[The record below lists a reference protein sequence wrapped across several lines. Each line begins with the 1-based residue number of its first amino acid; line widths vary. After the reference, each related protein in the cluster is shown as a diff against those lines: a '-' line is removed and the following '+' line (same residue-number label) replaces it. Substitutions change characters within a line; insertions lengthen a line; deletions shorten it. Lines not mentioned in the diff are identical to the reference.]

1 MAQDPHNATDDE
13 ATWHRL
19 VLPAL
24 KDLHADVTMV
34 PGAKLRQQLVQAGW
48 HQGLDVATAVAE
60 SGQSFAQAVAAVND
74 VTIVRV
80 PGSDVL
86 VGLPGSKPP
95 PHVPS
100 VRARLPTEGLRR
112 DVYEAFTRVSTVP
125 FVYQPERDVFCPED
139 RAEGAS
145 IPVPQID
152 LEHLINLRREF
163 VSELPSQ
170 QQEPLREALERSVN
184 PLARFRQVL
193 QGEGLVHRWAAFLKG
208 QLQSRVQDWAAE
220 NKLTPRNA
228 WFKVVHHET
237 NNARKTLERLV
248 PYLTTG
254 EIRDLRIPLRAVEAM
269 LSEQESR

>member
-1 MAQDPHNATDDE
+1 MAQDPSKANDDE
-13 ATWHRL
+13 PAWHRL
-19 VLPAL
+19 VAPAL
-24 KDLHADVTMV
+24 KALHADVTMV

-48 HQGLDVATAVAE
+48 HQGLDVATAVAK
-60 SGQSFAQAVAAVND
+60 SGRSFAQAVATID
-74 VTIVRV
+74 GVTIIRV

-86 VGLPGSKPP
+86 VGLAGSKPP
-95 PHVPS
+95 LHVPS
-100 VRARLPTEGLRR
+100 VPAHPPTEGLRQ

-139 RAEGAS
+139 QAEGAS

-152 LEHLINLRREF
+152 LEHLIDLRRKF
-163 VSELPSQ
+163 VSELPLQ

-193 QGEGLVHRWAAFLKG
+193 QGEGLARRWAAFLSG

-220 NKLTPRNA
+220 NKLTPRTA
-228 WFKVVHHET
+228 WFKVHHDAST
-237 NNARKTLERLV
+237 ARRTLERLV

-269 LSEQESR
+269 LSEQES